1 MENNVTAIIGPSG
14 CGKSTYIKA
23 LNRMVELVPSVKTAG
38 KILYRDQIYLMQSIL
53 KKSYVLTLEWSFN
66 NLTHSL
72 SQFMIILLMALR
84 LTVLK
89 TKILDE
95 IVEKSLRGAAIW
107 DELKIDCIQMLMDYQ
122 VDNNN
127 VFV

>member
-38 KILYRDQIYLMQSIL
+38 KILYRDQNIFDAKYSKEKLRTNVGMVFQQP
-53 KKSYVLTLEWSFN
+53 
-66 NLTHSL
+66 THSL

-89 TKILDE
+89 QK
-95 IVEKSLRGAAIW
+95 
-107 DELKIDCIQMLMDYQ
+107 
-122 VDNNN
+122 
-127 VFV
+127 F